1 MTLFQR
7 DISLKNY
14 NTFQIDV
21 TSRGFEKV
29 ESSSE
34 LEALIRD
41 NPYDELLVLGGGS
54 NVLFTKDFQGL
65 ILQINKKGIKKVW
78 ENDKKIRLEVGAGE
92 NWHELVLW
100 TLEENLGGLENLALI
115 PGNVGA
121 APIQNIGAYGVEFN
135 SVFYSCR
142 VFDIANK
149 KELEL
154 FKEECHLSY
163 RNSIFKQ
170 QAKGMYAI
178 LSVQIELFKSPHPL
192 NLEYGII
199 KSILNF
205 SSPTIQEVAKTI
217 ISIRNEKLPDP
228 KNIGNGG
235 SFFKNPV
242 ISEKQFNKL
251 QKRIPKMPHYTQS
264 NGIKIP
270 AAWLIEHL
278 GFKGY
283 RKGDAG
289 VHHKQALV
297 LVNFGNASG
306 ISILSL
312 AKEIEEKVFS
322 TFGIS
327 LEREVNVY

>member
-1 MTLFQR
+1 MQIFKNH
-7 DISLKNY
+7 SLKAY
-14 NTFQIDV
+14 NTFGIDCKSDFFV
-21 TSRGFEKV
+21 RI
-29 ESSSE
+29 SSVLE
-34 LEALIRD
+34 LK
-41 NPYDELLVLGGGS
+41 ELLSNPKFLKVSKVFLGGGS
-54 NVLFTKDFQGL
+54 NVLFLNDYKGLVVQIDF
-65 ILQINKKGIKKVW
+65 KGISDLGNGLVKVQ
-78 ENDKKIRLEVGAGE
+78 AGE
-92 NWHELVLW
+92 NWHEFVLW
-100 TLEENLGGLENLALI
+100 SLNQGYNGLENLSLI
-115 PGNVGA
+115 PGNTGA
-121 APIQNIGAYGVEFN
+121 APMQNIGAYGVEFN

-242 ISEKQFNKL
+242 ISEKQFKIL
-251 QKRIPKMPHYTQS
+251 QKRIPKMPHYRQS

>member
-21 TSRGFEKV
+21 ISRGFEKV
-29 ESSSE
+29 RTSSE
-34 LEALIRD
+34 LEELIRD
-41 NPYDELLVLGGGS
+41 NPYDQLLVLGGGS

-135 SVFYSCR
+135 SVFYSCK

-242 ISEKQFNKL
+242 ISEKQFNIL

>member
-41 NPYDELLVLGGGS
+41 NPYDQLLVLGGGS

-100 TLEENLGGLENLALI
+100 TLEENLGGLENLVLI

-135 SVFYSCR
+135 SVFYSCK

-178 LSVQIELFKSPHPL
+178 LSVQIELFKSCLLYTSPSPRDRQ
-192 NLEYGII
+192 
-199 KSILNF
+199 KSRMP
-205 SSPTIQEVAKTI
+205 SSA
-217 ISIRNEKLPDP
+217 
-228 KNIGNGG
+228 
-235 SFFKNPV
+235 
-242 ISEKQFNKL
+242 
-251 QKRIPKMPHYTQS
+251 
-264 NGIKIP
+264 
-270 AAWLIEHL
+270 
-278 GFKGY
+278 
-283 RKGDAG
+283 
-289 VHHKQALV
+289 
-297 LVNFGNASG
+297 
-306 ISILSL
+306 
-312 AKEIEEKVFS
+312 
-322 TFGIS
+322 
-327 LEREVNVY
+327 